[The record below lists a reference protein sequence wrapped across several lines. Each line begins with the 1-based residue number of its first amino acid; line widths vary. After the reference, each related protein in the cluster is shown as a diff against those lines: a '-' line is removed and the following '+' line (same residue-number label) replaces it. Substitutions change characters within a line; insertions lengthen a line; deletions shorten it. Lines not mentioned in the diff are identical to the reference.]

1 MVVRWV
7 RFLLQYLRQISLYLK
22 LQFMIYLLVLNR
34 TQEVWGT
41 IPYTDIIGV
50 FDSMEKLQKA
60 KTESKWN
67 KVITDNPTDDWE
79 WLIDQMEINEIL

>member
-1 MVVRWV
+1 
-7 RFLLQYLRQISLYLK
+7 
-22 LQFMIYLLVLNR
+22 MIYLLVLNR

-41 IPYTDIIGV
+41 VPYTDIIGV

-67 KVITDNPTDDWE
+67 KVITDNPT
-79 WLIDQMEINEIL
+79 EI

>member
-1 MVVRWV
+1 
-7 RFLLQYLRQISLYLK
+7 
-22 LQFMIYLLVLNR
+22 MIYLLVLNR